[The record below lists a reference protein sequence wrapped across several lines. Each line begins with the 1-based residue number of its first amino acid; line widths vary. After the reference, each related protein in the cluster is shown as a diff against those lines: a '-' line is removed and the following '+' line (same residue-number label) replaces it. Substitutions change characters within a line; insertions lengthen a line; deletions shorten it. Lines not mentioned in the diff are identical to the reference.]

1 MRKFLAVIGAIV
13 ITVLIICLGVFGR
26 WFNTWFDNKVDY
38 VDQKIEDATSYE
50 TRKQVED
57 SCRAMVSSYEADK
70 LTYEQYKDSEVKEEV
85 SWANQAKMRANRTAA
100 NYNNYILKNSYVWD
114 GNVPDD
120 IMMELEAIE

>member
-1 MRKFLAVIGAIV
+1 MRKFLTIIGAIV
-13 ITVLIICLGVFGR
+13 VTVLIIGVGVFGR

-70 LTYEQYKDSEVKEEV
+70 LTYEQYKDSELKEEV

-120 IMMELEAIE
+120 IMMELEVIE

>member
-1 MRKFLAVIGAIV
+1 MKKFLTIIGAIV
-13 ITVLIICLGVFGR
+13 VTVLIIGVGVFGR

-38 VDQKIEDATSYE
+38 VDQKIEDTTSYE

-100 NYNNYILKNSYVWD
+100 NYNNYILKNSYIWD

-120 IMMELEAIE
+120 ITMELEVIE

>member
-13 ITVLIICLGVFGR
+13 VTVLIICLGVFGR

>member
-1 MRKFLAVIGAIV
+1 MKKIGWIILLIAVVSGCTI
-13 ITVLIICLGVFGR
+13 FG
-26 WFNTWFDNKVDY
+26 FASHYINNKVEF
-38 VDQKIEDATSYE
+38 VHNKIDEATSYE
-50 TRKQVED
+50 LKKEVED
-57 SCRAMVSSYEADK
+57 SCRAMISSYEADK

>member
-1 MRKFLAVIGAIV
+1 MRKFLTIIGAIV
-13 ITVLIICLGVFGR
+13 VTVLIIGVGVFGR

-70 LTYEQYKDSEVKEEV
+70 LTYEQYKDSEVKGEV

-120 IMMELEAIE
+120 IMMELEVIE

>member
-13 ITVLIICLGVFGR
+13 VTVLIICLGVFGR

-120 IMMELEAIE
+120 IMMELEVIE

>member
-13 ITVLIICLGVFGR
+13 VTVLIIGVGVLGR

-120 IMMELEAIE
+120 IMMELEVIE

>member
-1 MRKFLAVIGAIV
+1 MRKFLTIIGAIV
-13 ITVLIICLGVFGR
+13 VTVLIIGVGVFGR

-70 LTYEQYKDSEVKEEV
+70 LTYEQYKDSEVKEEA

-120 IMMELEAIE
+120 IMMELEVIE

>member
-1 MRKFLAVIGAIV
+1 MRKFLTIIGAIV
-13 ITVLIICLGVFGR
+13 VTVLIIGVGVFGR

-120 IMMELEAIE
+120 IMMELEVIE

>member
-13 ITVLIICLGVFGR
+13 VTILIICLGVFGR
-26 WFNTWFDNKVDY
+26 WFNTWFDNKVNY

-70 LTYEQYKDSEVKEEV
+70 LTYEQYRDSEVREEV

-100 NYNNYILKNSYVWD
+100 NYNNYVLKNSYVWD
-114 GNVPDD
+114 GNVPDN
-120 IMMELEAIE
+120 IMMELEVIE

>member
-1 MRKFLAVIGAIV
+1 MRKFLTIIGAIV
-13 ITVLIICLGVFGR
+13 VTVLIIGVGVFGR

-57 SCRAMVSSYEADK
+57 TCRAMVSSYEADK

-100 NYNNYILKNSYVWD
+100 NYNNYILKNSYIWD

-120 IMMELEAIE
+120 ITMELEVIE

>member
-13 ITVLIICLGVFGR
+13 VTILIICLGVFGR

-120 IMMELEAIE
+120 IMMELEVIE